1 MIYREVGQFKT
12 DYKSDSATFPI
23 AQDRMGIAVMLV
35 LALVVVPLYGHYSSN
50 GEFFI
55 NGIMLPFMI
64 FSLATVGLNILMG
77 YAGQLSLGTGAFLR
91 RGCLCLLQAVY
102 VLS

>member
-35 LALVVVPLYGHYSSN
+35 LALVVVPLSH
-50 GEFFI
+50 
-55 NGIMLPFMI
+55 
-64 FSLATVGLNILMG
+64 
-77 YAGQLSLGTGAFLR
+77 
-91 RGCLCLLQAVY
+91 
-102 VLS
+102 